1 MTGPGGTVS
10 PAVPVSGRLPAVVG
24 GFAALAPLAL
34 VIVAEAA
41 WISVVGG
48 LLQEFVLRDPV
59 IGIPGLAGVV
69 LTGVVG
75 ARLAGPR
82 LGRVWP
88 GVALGFVIL
97 AGVAGWLSAAEARTA
112 LADGI
117 GPALAAH
124 PGGFLAGLALLRGF
138 AHARLPLVE
147 STVTHLLGVG
157 VPGLALAAML
167 GGVVGDPFRSRFLAD
182 ALGAAIVFIA
192 ATVLALA
199 FARLDA
205 IVTDERF
212 DWRRNPPWLV
222 LTVAMLLGAIAVAVP
237 LSRVAGTLIS
247 VAVSVALVPLFLVG
261 IATGFDRTARRV
273 LLFFALVTIAI
284 LALVAGPGQ
293 IARPDQ
299 APPGYTGQNAPTT
312 GEQVVAA
319 SLGGLLLLGA
329 IVAILV
335 LAALWMRRVPP
346 PDGAIGEARS
356 IDPSGDGL
364 ATRRRRRR
372 FGRRAVPENAVDA
385 YVALIDDL
393 DRYHDVR
400 RDPAETPAAHAG
412 RLRAGGQTG
421 LALELLAADY
431 ALARYGGITLPE
443 REDRRAVGRWRVL
456 RRTLTARGP
465 AGRHGM
471 VSDPAAAPPVEA
483 AVAPAVEPR
492 RGF

>member
-1 MTGPGGTVS
+1 
-10 PAVPVSGRLPAVVG
+10 
-24 GFAALAPLAL
+24 
-34 VIVAEAA
+34 
-41 WISVVGG
+41 
-48 LLQEFVLRDPV
+48 
-59 IGIPGLAGVV
+59 
-69 LTGVVG
+69 
-75 ARLAGPR
+75 
-82 LGRVWP
+82 
-88 GVALGFVIL
+88 
-97 AGVAGWLSAAEARTA
+97 
-112 LADGI
+112 
-117 GPALAAH
+117 
-124 PGGFLAGLALLRGF
+124 
-138 AHARLPLVE
+138 
-147 STVTHLLGVG
+147 
-157 VPGLALAAML
+157 
-167 GGVVGDPFRSRFLAD
+167 
-182 ALGAAIVFIA
+182 
-192 ATVLALA
+192 
-199 FARLDA
+199 
-205 IVTDERF
+205 
-212 DWRRNPPWLV
+212 
-222 LTVAMLLGAIAVAVP
+222 
-237 LSRVAGTLIS
+237 
-247 VAVSVALVPLFLVG
+247 
-261 IATGFDRTARRV
+261 
-273 LLFFALVTIAI
+273 
-284 LALVAGPGQ
+284 
-293 IARPDQ
+293 
-299 APPGYTGQNAPTT
+299 
-312 GEQVVAA
+312 
-319 SLGGLLLLGA
+319 
-329 IVAILV
+329 
-335 LAALWMRRVPP
+335 MRRVPP